1 MTCESV
7 WGYLPINVPEED
19 DIIHASAGDVFAGR
33 MEIETHDGLF
43 VAFERSDEA
52 GVFLGLHFGM
62 DF

>member
-1 MTCESV
+1 
-7 WGYLPINVPEED
+7 LPVNVPEED

-43 VAFERSDEA
+43 VAFERSNEA